1 MNEEMNQNV
10 EAEEI
15 KEAETVDGEV
25 FEEDFVEENFLTKS
39 KNWIKRNKKK
49 LTVGGIAIVGWIVG
63 YSLGGIAGYLLGGKT
78 SDSDSSLDAIDL
90 PPENVSEA
98 TEDSG
103 SDEES
108 DPE

>member
-15 KEAETVDGEV
+15 KEDETVDGEV

-39 KNWIKRNKKK
+39 KNWIKRNKRRI
-49 LTVGGIAIVGWIVG
+49 VIIIVGA
-63 YSLGGIAGYLLGGKT
+63 IAGYLLGGKT
-78 SDSDSSLDAIDL
+78 RDSDSSLDTIDL

>member
-49 LTVGGIAIVGWIVG
+49 LAVGGIAIVA
-63 YSLGGIAGYLLGGKT
+63 GIAGYLLGGKT
-78 SDSDSSLDAIDL
+78 NDSDSSLDVIDL

-108 DPE
+108 DPQ

>member
-15 KEAETVDGEV
+15 KEAETVDGEA

-39 KNWIKRNKKK
+39 KNWMKRHKGK
-49 LTVGGIAIVGWIVG
+49 LAVGGIAIVA
-63 YSLGGIAGYLLGGKT
+63 GIAGYLLGGKT
-78 SDSDSSLDAIDL
+78 SDSDSSLDTIDL

>member
-1 MNEEMNQNV
+1 M
-10 EAEEI
+10 A
-15 KEAETVDGEV
+15 
-25 FEEDFVEENFLTKS
+25 
-39 KNWIKRNKKK
+39 
-49 LTVGGIAIVGWIVG
+49 
-63 YSLGGIAGYLLGGKT
+63 GIAGYLLGGKT
-78 SDSDSSLDAIDL
+78 SDSGSSLDTIDL

>member
-39 KNWIKRNKKK
+39 KNWMKRHKGK
-49 LTVGGIAIVGWIVG
+49 LAVGGIAIVAW
-63 YSLGGIAGYLLGGKT
+63 IAGYLLGGKT
-78 SDSDSSLDAIDL
+78 SDSGSSLDTIDL

>member
-10 EAEEI
+10 ETEET
-15 KEAETVDGEV
+15 ETVEGEV
-25 FEEDFVEENFLTKS
+25 FEEEELAEEGFLTKS

-49 LTVGGIAIVGWIVG
+49 LAVGGIAVVAGIV
-63 YSLGGIAGYLLGGKT
+63 GYLLGGKT
-78 SDSDSSLDAIDL
+78 SDNGSNSLEIIDL
-90 PPENVSEA
+90 PPENLSEEES
-98 TEDSG
+98 EDSE

>member
-15 KEAETVDGEV
+15 KE
-25 FEEDFVEENFLTKS
+25 DFVEQNFLTKS
-39 KNWIKRNKKK
+39 KNWMKRHKGK
-49 LTVGGIAIVGWIVG
+49 LAVGGIAIVA
-63 YSLGGIAGYLLGGKT
+63 GIAGYLLGGKT
-78 SDSDSSLDAIDL
+78 SDSGSSLDTIDL

>member
-49 LTVGGIAIVGWIVG
+49 LAVGGIAIVA
-63 YSLGGIAGYLLGGKT
+63 GIAGYLLGGKT
-78 SDSDSSLDAIDL
+78 NDSDSSLDVIDL

>member
-15 KEAETVDGEV
+15 KEAETVEGEV
-25 FEEDFVEENFLTKS
+25 FEKDFVEENFLTKS

-49 LTVGGIAIVGWIVG
+49 LAVGGIAIVA
-63 YSLGGIAGYLLGGKT
+63 GIAGYLLGGKT

-90 PPENVSEA
+90 PSENVSEA

>member
-39 KNWIKRNKKK
+39 KNWMKRHKGK
-49 LTVGGIAIVGWIVG
+49 ARGWRDCNCGRDRRIF
-63 YSLGGIAGYLLGGKT
+63 ARR
-78 SDSDSSLDAIDL
+78 
-90 PPENVSEA
+90 
-98 TEDSG
+98 
-103 SDEES
+103 
-108 DPE
+108 